1 MWSGSSNRYS
11 WQGTKQV
18 NPKCTHVCAHMHEHT
33 HIHTHSWVAKVNKS
47 GFNQFWTQSDR
58 VIWMQIATLY
68 NPLSKVPPVP
78 SAVEKGTHRQQEH
91 EPVEH
96 PLNIWQKT
104 DSLGNRAQ
112 GQPFPFPT
120 QELSDWW
127 FGCISKVRLWRD
139 NRNVPGW
146 QCIHAQLCCRKGPLS
161 SEPSATLEMTVA
173 SLKLP
178 DCLYNLHIHI
188 AETVMLRKSVKWLHG
203 RHGHIHVTFPK

>member
-1 MWSGSSNRYS
+1 MCPPLH
-11 WQGTKQV
+11 QV
-18 NPKCTHVCAHMHEHT
+18 TEGRKVIDNDLSHLWTESRRRWFHWRRGHKCGQAAATDIHGREQSKSTANVHICTHMHEHT
-33 HIHTHSWVAKVNKS
+33 HTHALMSCRD
-47 GFNQFWTQSDR
+47 Q
-58 VIWMQIATLY
+58 QIRLQ
-68 NPLSKVPPVP
+68 PVLDPIRLSNMSANSHSVP

-96 PLNIWQKT
+96 LFNIWQKT

-120 QELSDWW
+120 RELSDWW

-146 QCIHAQLCCRKGPLS
+146 QCIHAQLCYRKGPLS

-178 DCLYNLHIHI
+178 DCYITCI
-188 AETVMLRKSVKWLHG
+188 ST
-203 RHGHIHVTFPK
+203 